1 MPIRVNPPLKKV
13 WQERQDLNPH
23 MLVWNQPGYRYLTLL
38 NFLSTEK
45 DSNLRSLDE
54 TPGLQPGAF
63 AALPPVE
70 KFGIVKRKRAD
81 G

>member
-1 MPIRVNPPLKKV
+1 MNLY
-13 WQERQDLNPH
+13 
-23 MLVWNQPGYRYLTLL
+23 MLVWNQPGSRDLTLL
-38 NFLSTEK
+38 NFLSTGK
-45 DSNLRSLDE
+45 DSNLRSLHE
-54 TPGLQPGAF
+54 TPDLQPGAF